1 MSYIHS
7 PNNRRPILL
16 RPDNFCPPSRTPW
29 GGRKIA
35 ARYKGLPDQVVG
47 ESWEISV
54 EPDFP
59 SVVEDTGEPLAEQTT
74 LLGKLLDAADV
85 LSVQIP
91 PADDYAGLAPGACGK
106 PESWYVIEHEPGGA
120 LYVGLRD
127 GVTEAEMRRA
137 LSE

>member
-7 PNNRRPILL
+7 PNNRRRPLLL

-35 ARYKGLPDQVVG
+35 AGYKGLPEQVVG

-59 SVVEDTGEPLAEQTT
+59 SVVEETGEPLAEPMS
-74 LLGKLLDAADV
+74 LLVKLLDTADV
-85 LSVQIP
+85 LSVQIHP
-91 PADDYAGLAPGACGK
+91 SDDYPGLAPGESGK
-106 PESWYVIEHEPGGA
+106 PESWYVVESAEGA
-120 LYVGLRD
+120 LHVGLRE
-127 GVTEAEMRRA
+127 GVTEDEMRRA
-137 LSE
+137 